1 MKFTDREKNK
11 GIEINT
17 APMVDVV
24 FLLLIFFI
32 FSSTLVY
39 TDAVNIRLPKMATE
53 TTVEM
58 NSSIRVQINSSGNLF
73 INGKQTNIMTFQDD
87 IFQEAL
93 GNPNTNISI
102 QADKDAYHGDVME
115 IITLSRRAGFT
126 NFAVAVAAENQ

>member
-1 MKFTDREKNK
+1 MKFIDREKGK

-39 TDAVNIRLPKMATE
+39 TDAVSIRLP
-53 TTVEM
+53 EM
-58 NSSIRVQINSSGNLF
+58 NTQTKMEMSTTIRVQINNDGHIF
-73 INGKQTNIMTFQDD
+73 INGEETNIATFQDD
-87 IFQEAL
+87 IFKESL

-102 QADKDAYHGDVME
+102 QADKGSYHGDVMDV
-115 IITLSRRAGFT
+115 IALARRAGFT
-126 NFAVAVAAENQ
+126 NFAVAVTASNQ

>member
-1 MKFTDREKNK
+1 MKFLDHEKNR

-39 TDAVNIRLPKMATE
+39 TDAVNIRLP
-53 TTVEM
+53 EM
-58 NSSIRVQINSSGNLF
+58 NSQTKMEMNTTIRVQINSSGNLF
-73 INGKQTNIMTFQDD
+73 INGKQTNIVTFQDD
-87 IFQEAL
+87 IFQESL

-102 QADKDAYHGDVME
+102 QADKDSYHGDVME
-115 IITLSRRAGFT
+115 VITLARRAGFT
-126 NFAVAVAAENQ
+126 NFAVAVVSENQ